1 MEDLEHDAGAAGDG
15 RKHHPPV
22 APRPFLE
29 RPLGIVTLI
38 AGVVG
43 IVTGVVTLWLTLSN
57 ANGEP
62 QNVEGQA
69 GEVQE
74 FEGVVGHL
82 AESRAILSFLDQ
94 NNGEA
99 VYLDVGFPSIIGGE
113 TDGNLLV
120 EKVDNPDG
128 SRSQKIREIS
138 LMTDCA
144 NSDANRNPN
153 PSVQDGCSGVALRIG
168 QPQHRDAQTFF
179 EHGVPRVKGY
189 FRVDVTG
196 GLYQGL
202 SPIGLTPMTFDEV
215 NAE

>member
-1 MEDLEHDAGAAGDG
+1 MDDLEHDADSAGEG
-15 RKHHPPV
+15 RKHDP
-22 APRPFLE
+22 ASARPFLE

-43 IVTGVVTLWLTLSN
+43 IVTGVVTLWFTLSN

-62 QNVEGQA
+62 QNAGGQS
-69 GEVQE
+69 GEVAE

-94 NNGEA
+94 HDGEA
-99 VYLDVGFPSIIGGE
+99 VYLDVGFPSITGAA
-113 TDGNLLV
+113 TDENLLV
-120 EKVDNPDG
+120 ESVDTADG
-128 SRSQKIREIS
+128 NQSQEIREIS
-138 LMTDCA
+138 LMTDCG
-144 NSDANRNPN
+144 NSDANQNPN
-153 PSVQDGCSGVALRIG
+153 PSVHDGCSGVSLRIA

-202 SPIGLTPMTFDEV
+202 SPIGLTPLTFDEV